1 MKKPIIFLVFI
12 FLSSLGYS
20 QEDDGDRTDFKGEV
34 LSTLMVVEQSGSDK
48 ELEQETI
55 FFFDSKTISIDD
67 DVFDI
72 VNKEFDGID
81 TNTFLCTKRSGN
93 FTITFIVDEYI
104 NIFDNSNPNT
114 ITYYMDLVEQTTN

>member
-12 FLSSLGYS
+12 FLSNLGYS

-81 TNTFLCTKRSGN
+81 TNTFLCTKRGGN

-114 ITYYMDLVEQTTN
+114 ITYYMDLVE